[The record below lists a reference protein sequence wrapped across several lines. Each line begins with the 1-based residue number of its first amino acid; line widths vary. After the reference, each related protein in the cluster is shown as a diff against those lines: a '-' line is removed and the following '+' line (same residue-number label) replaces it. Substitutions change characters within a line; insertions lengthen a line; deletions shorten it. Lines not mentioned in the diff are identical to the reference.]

1 MFLTF
6 SSKIDRIVTALNYGI
21 VAVENNRILSTSDYS
36 PFSDLNAF

>member
-21 VAVENNRILSTSDYS
+21 VAVENNRIHMQRKEIQ
-36 PFSDLNAF
+36 NH